1 MNYIVSPKLVENM
14 SFKKV
19 IDAGIGE
26 NFMVI
31 LAVNRKNKYES

>member
-1 MNYIVSPKLVENM
+1 M